1 MGGLWGLVGGVRG
14 YWILLLEGEDKGK
27 GRFTRIGDGARQAR
41 SGATLPKQ
49 RAT

>member
-14 YWILLLEGEDKGK
+14 YWIFLRREADKGK
-27 GRFTRIGDGARQAR
+27 DRFTRIVDGARQAR